1 MFMAGDDRQRCRRLT
16 GGRARGHVP
25 NNAALC
31 HRHKSCVLSAD
42 AKRRCVWPLHGQRHG
57 ILHSGNSGE
66 FFTENVVC
74 SSKRA
79 TQQNKTEQDR
89 ILCPNSLLQRHDVS
103 TARSVT
109 AHHLLLRHTSNRGVA
124 PGLTALSTLAHPP
137 SRLPPQT
144 YAATQ
149 SDNSSLSGLTMKSRY
164 TTRCPQSAS
173 MSGSAQMSRLA
184 RVRCLVR
191 LR

>member
-1 MFMAGDDRQRCRRLT
+1 MDSDTVFYTAQTAEDCSHRMSCFLQSVP
-16 GGRARGHVP
+16 HV
-25 NNAALC
+25 
-31 HRHKSCVLSAD
+31 
-42 AKRRCVWPLHGQRHG
+42 
-57 ILHSGNSGE
+57 
-66 FFTENVVC
+66 
-74 SSKRA
+74 
-79 TQQNKTEQDR
+79 QQNKTEQDR

-173 MSGSAQMSRLA
+173 MSGSAHMSRLA